1 MIVKLY
7 SVKDR
12 LTDFQGPL
20 AFKDEKVAKRWFTQ
34 LLASKKANFEDPKD
48 FDLYCV
54 GSMDMEKGNVLGTAV
69 QEVELIMKGE
79 SLDV

>member
-7 SVKDR
+7 SVKDK
-12 LTDFQGPL
+12 LVEFGGPI
-20 AFKDEKVAKRWFTQ
+20 AFKDEKVAKRWFMQ

-54 GSMDMEKGNVLGTAV
+54 GSMDTEKGNVIGTAV
-69 QEVELIMKGE
+69 QEVELILKGE
-79 SLDV
+79 SIDV

>member
-7 SVKDR
+7 SVRDK
-12 LTDFQGPL
+12 LIEFGGPIG
-20 AFKDEKVAKRWFTQ
+20 FKDEKVAKRWFTQ

-54 GSMDMEKGNVLGTAV
+54 GSMDTEKGNVIGTAV
-69 QEVELIMKGE
+69 QEVELILKGE
-79 SLDV
+79 SIDV

>member
-7 SVKDR
+7 SVKDK
-12 LTDFQGPL
+12 LMNFGGPIAFQ
-20 AFKDEKVAKRWFTQ
+20 DEKVAKRWFTQ
-34 LLASKKANFEDPKD
+34 LLSSKKANYEDPKD

-54 GSMDMEKGNVLGTAV
+54 GSMDIEKGNVLGTAV

-79 SLDV
+79 SIDV

>member
-7 SVKDR
+7 SVKDK
-12 LTDFQGPL
+12 LMNFGGPIAFQ
-20 AFKDEKVAKRWFTQ
+20 DEKVAKRWFTQ
-34 LLASKKANFEDPKD
+34 LLASKKDNYEDPKD

-69 QEVELIMKGE
+69 QEVELIMKGD
-79 SLDV
+79 SIDV

>member
-7 SVKDR
+7 SVKDK
-12 LTDFQGPL
+12 LMNFGGPIAFQ
-20 AFKDEKVAKRWFTQ
+20 DEKVAKRWFTQ
-34 LLASKKANFEDPKD
+34 LLASKKTNFEDPKD

-69 QEVELIMKGE
+69 QEVELIMKGDNI
-79 SLDV
+79 DV